1 MRVIKRTTKRFG
13 GHYIWSPYHSICTQR
28 QEDGLCCVGHFI
40 LDLGP
45 SIGQKASLAA
55 LYRLMSSSDSP
66 LSAGLTP
73 AVHNVTREAASRNN
87 PVTEMFRLKQSGRR
101 AFSAKIPLSKAHQ
114 RKVRCARVRL
124 WDNPRFVDKIHQRA
138 AQKAAAVQKKWDD
151 LWRKRAEENAR
162 QDSMRLVQETR
173 RASRLQPKVVPS
185 PMQSLFKGAAVR
197 EVGGVTVYKGGAC
210 RRDLFSGEDSL
221 LPVLVGEGE
230 ELTEEESQLWHSDDS
245 LLYVLRRD
253 GPVACALVTESAC
266 KDELLGKPADS
277 VAWYLFHLA
286 SEEIDDASTVLKAV
300 ESDCQVTGAKPCL
313 AIVATTPK
321 EEPQDLYA
329 SLGFQQ
335 TYWKRMKSLASDF
348 TFDQEEVDPWMKP
361 LTDQWPTVEFLE
373 GDAVSFDFDRAPG
386 GRGVGVVVGVEP
398 SNLKSFNV
406 AFTWRMGHRK
416 FSFDSLTFVDLQ
428 TVRHY
433 KKFES
438 FLQGVR
444 EGNLSRA
451 MALHDAQCQCWRQI
465 RRLRTSS
472 LCVDIQPASP
482 DELPSETF
490 QKLFAC
496 SSAVYDVPNQRY
508 QLLDGEA
515 LDSLDGLEAREI
527 PHAVMLGTSVGAAS
541 RRQQLDLHY
550 IRVPPQM
557 LAAWLHLEVD
567 LGDRLGFVLPCR
579 PNPWPVLPR
588 EMVVLHAPNYAP
600 LLVVVLGP
608 RLSDPKA
615 PKPLEVVS
623 AEWGSHWSAKLQWLF
638 PMAKYPD
645 LCRKPGPVH
654 LECEV
659 GGCCLTGLIDPPRP
673 EY

>member
-1 MRVIKRTTKRFG
+1 MRVIRRTTKRFG
-13 GHYIWSPYHSICTQR
+13 GHYVWSPYHSICTQR
-28 QEDGLCCVGHFI
+28 QKDGLCCVGHFI

-45 SIGQKASLAA
+45 SIGQKAALAA

-73 AVHNVTREAASRNN
+73 AVQNVTL
-87 PVTEMFRLKQSGRR
+87 TEMFRLKQSGRR

-114 RKVRCARVRL
+114 RKVRCSRVRL
-124 WDNPRFVDKIHQRA
+124 WDNPAFVDKIQQRA
-138 AQKAAAVQKKWDD
+138 AAKGAAVQKKWDD
-151 LWRKRAEENAR
+151 LWQKRAEEKAR
-162 QDSMRLVQETR
+162 QEEPMRLVQETR
-173 RASRLQPKVVPS
+173 HASRLQPKVVSS

-210 RRDLFSGEDSL
+210 RRGLFSGEDSL
-221 LPVLVGEGE
+221 VPVLVGEGE
-230 ELTEEESQLWHSDDS
+230 ELTEEEMHLWLSDDT

-253 GPVACALVTESAC
+253 APVACALVTESSC
-266 KDELLGKPADS
+266 KDECFGKAADS
-277 VAWYLFHLA
+277 VAWYIFHLA

-300 ESDCQVTGAKPCL
+300 ESDCQVSGAKPCL
-313 AIVATTPK
+313 AIVATTPR

-335 TYWKRMKSLASDF
+335 TYWRRMKSLASDF
-348 TFDQEEVDPWMKP
+348 TFDQDEVDPWMKP
-361 LTDQWPTVEFLE
+361 LTERWPAVEYVT
-373 GDAVSFDFDRAPG
+373 GDAVSFEFDRAPG

-398 SNLKSFNV
+398 NNLKSFNV

-416 FSFDSLTFVDLQ
+416 FSFDSLAFLDLQ
-428 TVRHY
+428 TIRHY

-444 EGNLSRA
+444 EGDLSLA

-472 LCVDIQPASP
+472 SCVDVQPSLKP

-508 QLLDGEA
+508 QLLDGEV
-515 LDSLDGLEAREI
+515 LESLDGLESREI
-527 PHAVMLGTSVGAAS
+527 PHAVMLGTSAAAAS

-557 LAAWLHLEVD
+557 LASWLHLEVD
-567 LGDRLGFVLPCR
+567 LGSRLGFVLPLR

-588 EMVVLHAPNYAP
+588 EMVVFHAPNYAP

-608 RLSDPKA
+608 RLSAPKA

-623 AEWGSHWSAKLQWLF
+623 VEWGNHWNAKVQWLF
-638 PMAKYPD
+638 PVAKYPD
-645 LCRKPGPVH
+645 LCRKSRSIHP
-654 LECEV
+654 ECEI
-659 GGCCLTGLIDPPRP
+659 GGCSLSSLIDPPCP
-673 EY
+673 EF